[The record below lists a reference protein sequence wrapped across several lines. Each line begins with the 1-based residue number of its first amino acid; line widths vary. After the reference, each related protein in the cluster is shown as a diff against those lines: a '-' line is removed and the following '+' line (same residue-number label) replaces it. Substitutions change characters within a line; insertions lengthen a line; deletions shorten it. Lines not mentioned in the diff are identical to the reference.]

1 MVFYDLL
8 LSQYLLCGYP
18 NSIIEFYI
26 FYRFQRYNLAN
37 HRANIM
43 GKLDLFRSCLNSA
56 LDRKY
61 FVDRWI
67 SDQSLVTLFK
77 RYCYLDF
84 ITKNY
89 FNRYIHSVYLPDY
102 QFYHK
107 IIHKIKNEENKPT
120 KTTFYYFTNE
130 NSRIPRY
137 LTTTYEWQQ
146 IYDNFR
152 VLRSQINNDY
162 NHDNSI
168 QLETNGKR
176 KQESVNKNVI
186 LCVDDNDSA
195 NVVTPPTTK
204 QKLSIA
210 NLVGNYFSSND
221 AKILFNSSENETV
234 YDCLTR
240 RIDCFDDILNRKLD
254 LPKIV
259 RTYL

>member
-1 MVFYDLL
+1 
-8 LSQYLLCGYP
+8 
-18 NSIIEFYI
+18 
-26 FYRFQRYNLAN
+26 
-37 HRANIM
+37 
-43 GKLDLFRSCLNSA
+43 
-56 LDRKY
+56 
-61 FVDRWI
+61 
-67 SDQSLVTLFK
+67 
-77 RYCYLDF
+77 
-84 ITKNY
+84 
-89 FNRYIHSVYLPDY
+89 
-102 QFYHK
+102 
-107 IIHKIKNEENKPT
+107 
-120 KTTFYYFTNE
+120 
-130 NSRIPRY
+130 
-137 LTTTYEWQQ
+137 
-146 IYDNFR
+146 

-168 QLETNGKR
+168 QLETNRKR
-176 KQESVNKNVI
+176 KQESVNKNII